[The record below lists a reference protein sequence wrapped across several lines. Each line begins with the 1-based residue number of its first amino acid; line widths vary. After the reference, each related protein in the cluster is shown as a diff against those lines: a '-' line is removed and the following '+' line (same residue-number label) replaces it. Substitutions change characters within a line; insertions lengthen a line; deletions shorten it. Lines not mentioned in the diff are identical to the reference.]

1 MNSPTAG
8 QSPNSSIISTRPV
21 QPDDVPFVRELFA
34 STRAEELAQVPWTD
48 EQKQAFVSMQFAAQQ
63 DHYRKEY
70 PAANHD
76 IILSG
81 DRMVGHIYV
90 ARREEEIR
98 IVDFTVLPEQ
108 RNAGVGSFVLTR
120 LLQEAAGV
128 GKVVRIYVEEFNP
141 SLGLFQRMGFLLVA
155 QQGFHLLMEWS
166 ADGKATDE

>member
-1 MNSPTAG
+1 M
-8 QSPNSSIISTRPV
+8 
-21 QPDDVPFVRELFA
+21 
-34 STRAEELAQVPWTD
+34 PWTD
-48 EQKQAFVSMQFAAQQ
+48 EQKQAFVNMQFAAQQ

-98 IVDFTVLPEQ
+98 IVDFTILPAQ
-108 RNAGVGSFVLTR
+108 RNAGIGSFVLR
-120 LLQEAAGV
+120 PLLQEAAGV

-141 SLGLFQRMGFLLVA
+141 SRRLFERMGFAPVG
-155 QQGFHLLMEWS
+155 QQGIHLLMEWS
-166 ADGKATDE
+166 TDGDATDE